1 MRVPTALGETPK
13 WAIAALQYSEKR
25 KIGEGI
31 QKIQLARPGAAVKKT
46 KNAKKKKGAAV
57 SPGHDAILLLA
68 RKLKPRV
75 PLQVASSLDPAWG
88 PCMGR
93 GPRQPAPCPG
103 ADAGAFVSLITE
115 PEFLPIRS
123 GRTASNAPH
132 CLFVCLR
139 RVLFHSSSFF
149 FFVSSLRFVFALAKR
164 IFLHAPYVLE
174 RLLLLSVLFMV
185 FVRADDLP
193 SRK

>member
-13 WAIAALQYSEKR
+13 WAIAALQYSEK
-25 KIGEGI
+25 
-31 QKIQLARPGAAVKKT
+31 KKNRGRHT
-46 KNAKKKKGAAV
+46 ENPACSPRSGGKENKKREKKKGAAV

-149 FFVSSLRFVFALAKR
+149 FSSLRFVFALAKG